1 MFSLTFILTKN
12 EVGVLPIEV
21 LPIERFLARE
31 ITSKKKRGNKG
42 DFLTIEIIS
51 KKVRE

>member
-12 EVGVLPIEV
+12 EVEV

-31 ITSKKKRGNKG
+31 ITSKRKRGNKG